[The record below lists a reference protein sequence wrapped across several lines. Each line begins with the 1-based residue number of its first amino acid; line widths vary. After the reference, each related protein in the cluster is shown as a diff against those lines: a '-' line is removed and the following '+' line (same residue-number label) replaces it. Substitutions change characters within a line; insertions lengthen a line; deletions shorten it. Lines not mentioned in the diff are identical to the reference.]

1 MRAITVAKYVVAG
14 SGLFIFGIGIR
25 YDSVSIRWAGIGV
38 VAAAWL
44 LRFVK
49 EAPGA
54 RPLQRAGR
62 RRSPTGGS

>member
-14 SGLFIFGIGIR
+14 SGLFIFGIGIL
-25 YDSVSIRWAGIGV
+25 YDSFAIRGAGIGV

-49 EAPGA
+49 EPPGV
-54 RPLQRAGR
+54 RDE
-62 RRSPTGGS
+62 